1 MYVNVLWVLPSG
13 PAVRTPS
20 SHYGQ
25 CGFHF
30 SCQKL
35 KPHKLQESAQKT
47 LYFKLL

>member
-25 CGFHF
+25 CGFTF
-30 SCQKL
+30 PVRKL
-35 KPHKLQESAQKT
+35 KPHKLQGRPKNP
-47 LYFKLL
+47 LF